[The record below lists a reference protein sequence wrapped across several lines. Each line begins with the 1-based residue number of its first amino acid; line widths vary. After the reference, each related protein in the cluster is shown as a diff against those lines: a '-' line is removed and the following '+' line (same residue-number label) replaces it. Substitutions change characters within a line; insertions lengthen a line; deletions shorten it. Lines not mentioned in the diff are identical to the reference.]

1 MLSAQ
6 QQKIVSHFKGA
17 LASDTLRHAY
27 IISGSSG
34 VGKKRAADELQ
45 LLFACNEGVGCGNC
59 IGCKSAK
66 LGANSDIIR
75 LSLGEKNVYEIARI
89 RELIKKV
96 HEKPKGK
103 HKLIIIEDAH
113 CLGQICQN
121 ALLKLIEEPPGYAVF
136 VLLCDNLFT
145 ILPTVLS
152 RVMTIEMQPWEKK
165 ELEAICPLDL
175 SKSYLY
181 DLAEGNVGTLL
192 SIASDSELSKA
203 RDTAIDSF
211 VRLAS
216 SSPYGVYDALDEW
229 LANKERVKD
238 MLGSLTL
245 FLADVMTVSLGR
257 KDDVVGTDKIREC
270 EAIAARLSPKAALKL
285 TELAGSQTERIGRNK
300 NLSMALLTMFM
311 KIKEIIT

>member
-1 MLSAQ
+1 MLCKE

-45 LLFACNEGVGCGNC
+45 LLFACNKGDGCGIC
-59 IGCKSAK
+59 EGCKSAK

-96 HEKPKGK
+96 HEKPTGK

-121 ALLKLIEEPPGYAVF
+121 ALLKLIEEPPPYAVF
-136 VLLCDNLFT
+136 VLLCDNIFT

-152 RVMTIEMQPWEKK
+152 RVMTIEMHPWKKK
-165 ELEAICPLDL
+165 ELEAICPLD
-175 SKSYLY
+175 SSRNYLY
-181 DLAEGNVGTLL
+181 DLAEGNPGTLL
-192 SIASDSELSKA
+192 SIVSDSEFSKM
-203 RDTAIDSF
+203 RNIAIDSF
-211 VRLAS
+211 VSLVS
-216 SSPYGVYDALDEW
+216 SSDYGVYDVADTW
-229 LANKERVKD
+229 LEQKEKVKD
-238 MLGSLTL
+238 MLSVLTL
-245 FLADVMTVSLGR
+245 FLADVMIVSLGR
-257 KDDVVGTDKIREC
+257 TDEIVCTDKIREC
-270 EAIAARLSPKAALKL
+270 EIVAARMSPKAALEI
-285 TELAGSQTERIGRNK
+285 TELALSYLARMGRSE
-300 NLSMALLTMFM
+300 NLSMALVTMFM

>member
-1 MLSAQ
+1 MLSAE

-27 IISGSSG
+27 IISGSNG

-45 LLFACNEGVGCGNC
+45 LLFACNESVACGIC
-59 IGCKSAK
+59 TGCKSAK

-75 LSLGEKNVYEIARI
+75 LSLGDKNVYEIARI

-96 HEKPKGK
+96 HEKPMGK

-121 ALLKLIEEPPGYAVF
+121 ALLKLIEEPPPYAVF

-152 RVMTIEMQPWEKK
+152 RVMTIEMQPWKKK
-165 ELEAICPLDL
+165 ELEEVCPLDS

-181 DLAEGNVGTLL
+181 DLAEGSPGTLIA
-192 SIASDSELSKA
+192 IASDPEFSKV
-203 RDTAIDSF
+203 RDLAIDSF
-211 VRLAS
+211 VSLAS
-216 SSPYGVYDALDEW
+216 SSDYGVYDAIDTW
-229 LANKERVKD
+229 LEHKEKVKD
-238 MLGSLTL
+238 MLNVLTL
-245 FLADVMTVSLGR
+245 FLRDVMIVAG
-257 KDDVVGTDKIREC
+257 GQTDKVICTDKLTEC
-270 EAIAARLSPKAALKL
+270 EAISARLSPKAALEI
-285 TELAGSQTERIGRNK
+285 TELAGSHLARMGRNE
-300 NLSMALLTMFM
+300 NLSMALQTMFM